1 MPRVTETVMAV
12 MGLAVETQ
20 CTIAME
26 VIVQKAAIVSIIVM
40 EAIATELEIAHT
52 IAMVHTA
59 IDLAVAYITVMALI
73 VTKSVTRTTI
83 VTEHI
88 QP

>member
-1 MPRVTETVMAV
+1 MLRAIETVTVVTE
-12 MGLAVETQ
+12 LAVETQ

-40 EAIATELEIAHT
+40 EAIATELEIAHI

-59 IDLAVAYITVMALI
+59 IDLAVAHITVMALI

-83 VTEHI
+83 VTEPP

>member
-1 MPRVTETVMAV
+1 MMAVTVPVVAIVCTIVTEV
-12 MGLAVETQ
+12 
-20 CTIAME
+20 IA
-26 VIVQKAAIVSIIVM
+26 QKAAIVSIIVM

-52 IAMVHTA
+52 IAMAHTA
-59 IDLAVAYITVMALI
+59 IDLAVAHITVMALI

-83 VTEHI
+83 VTEPP